1 MDNGCID
8 RATVAGLPTPEERA
22 RMAREF
28 KELLEGA
35 EWFRASPEL
44 RRRFHDPEGWFT
56 KYVDNLAERLCRK
69 EWFLSQSPIRRRETF
84 EDLPRQQVERLR
96 KEEEEARRRREEWA
110 GKTLDEKIA
119 ALVKMAEEDARDN
132 PDMAAFE
139 LSAASWLETHPDASS
154 KTGWPEV

>member
-1 MDNGCID
+1 MDNECMD
-8 RATVAGLPTPEERA
+8 RAMVAGLPTPEERA
-22 RMAREF
+22 RMAKEF
-28 KELLEGA
+28 KEMLEGA

-44 RRRFHDPEGWFT
+44 RRRFPDPEGWFA
-56 KYVDNLAERLCRK
+56 KYVDNFAEGLCQR
-69 EWFLSQSPIRRRETF
+69 EWFLSQSPIRRRECF
-84 EDLPRQQVERLR
+84 DNLPRQQVERLR

-139 LSAASWLETHPDASS
+139 LSAASWLETHPDAPS
-154 KTGWPEV
+154 KAARPEV